1 MEIFHLVKAERRYFH
16 PPPSFKSHHPQGQGH
31 RGLRTSF
38 FSIHRLQFQCVC
50 HYRCLSCLSRSLKIL
65 FKMEDVLCTVYFHP
79 ENSGKNVK
87 SSVPAS
93 TLRPWN
99 VPSTSLDPTLVK
111 SKVDG
116 NSTSHG
122 CTFLDVVVTSEIYF
136 KATSHLDIHA
146 T

>member
-1 MEIFHLVKAERRYFH
+1 MLPLGRTADGNAMYMEQPEGFIASGNEKKVCRLIKCNYGLKQASSLEYQVQRIPTEIW
-16 PPPSFKSHHPQGQGH
+16 SHPQ
-31 RGLRTSF
+31 
-38 FSIHRLQFQCVC
+38 
-50 HYRCLSCLSRSLKIL
+50 LSRP
-65 FKMEDVLCTVYFHP
+65 LC
-79 ENSGKNVK
+79 
-87 SSVPAS
+87 VPAS

-99 VPSTSLDPTLVK
+99 VPSTSLDPTVVK

-116 NSTSHG
+116 NSPSHG